1 MNGRRQQRFRTVRRR
16 RQRGSAMLES
26 LFGIFFLLFVFGCL
40 LQVFQ
45 WIAREMVTDYAAFYG
60 AKAAALG
67 YAGENC
73 RKAARIGATG
83 ISGRDI
89 STSGRVSLLS
99 SSQDA
104 LRYQARRYMTLG
116 EGSGVNFEYWR
127 TDFGSNTLL
136 NMNFDGYSETASA
149 RVWLNDAPLLL
160 PVMGKIMALRGG
172 EDGAPD
178 PVGEHKMY
186 NYAKLLLEN

>member
-1 MNGRRQQRFRTVRRR
+1 MNNRQQRFRAVCRH

-60 AKAAALG
+60 AKAVALG

-73 RKAARIGATG
+73 RKATRLGATG

-99 SSQDA
+99 STQDA
-104 LRYQARRYMTLG
+104 LRHQARRYMTMG

-127 TDFGSNTLL
+127 SDFGSNTQL
-136 NMNFDGYSETASA
+136 NMNFDGYSETATA
-149 RVWLNDAPLLL
+149 RVRLTDAPLLL
-160 PVMGKIMALRGG
+160 PVMGKIMALQNG

-178 PVGEHKMY
+178 PVGEHPMY